1 MADYKRIPNLEIA
14 NARLIFRNF
23 SGKPD
28 EFNKN
33 GERKFGVIIDPEKV
47 DELRADGWNIKNT
60 KPNEDGEVLYYL
72 IVKVQYN
79 EFRHPNVFL
88 ITNERKLN
96 LEEYNVGQIDTS
108 DLIEVN
114 LVIQPYYWEVNGKS
128 GIKAYLKTGYFEIQS
143 DSFAEKYQD
152 IPF

>member
-47 DELRADGWNIKNT
+47 DELKSDGWNIKNT
-60 KPNEDGEVLYYL
+60 RPNEDGEVLYYL
-72 IVKVQYN
+72 IVKVQYS
-79 EFRHPNVFL
+79 EYRHPNVFL
-88 ITNERKLN
+88 ITHERKVA
-96 LEEYNVGQIDTS
+96 LEEYNVSQIDTS
-108 DLIEVN
+108 DLVEVN

-143 DSFAEKYQD
+143 DSFAEKYED